1 MGVAGTVLDLYD
13 PADDQPHTAAIVGA
27 IVDGND
33 ELNASPSNV
42 DAPSRRPCRDRSSLL
57 GTAHSRF
64 GHMYARN
71 AAFTPTARAPPSCSS
86 IGCCPALDEWLA
98 EASQPANLEAT
109 MRAVFAAADDA
120 PDLDARAQ
128 AVRPHDRRVRPASCP
143 SATRLMADHRTIGRV
158 ASSVRPERASW
169 LGGRNLV
176 GSSSDESS
184 RAGRRSG
191 AARNVGSGDR

>member
-42 DAPSRRPCRDRSSLL
+42 DAPRSRPCRDRSSLL

-71 AAFTPTARAPPSCSS
+71 AAFDADHPRSAQLFEHRVL
-86 IGCCPALDEWLA
+86 PALDEWLA

-128 AVRPHDRRVRPASCP
+128 AVRRTIAECDRRLALP
-143 SATRLMADHRTIGRV
+143 RLG
-158 ASSVRPERASW
+158 
-169 LGGRNLV
+169 
-176 GSSSDESS
+176 
-184 RAGRRSG
+184 
-191 AARNVGSGDR
+191 